1 MKKRVMCLMLLLG
14 VLGLSA
20 CATSPTPGP
29 TASPQPAATPTS
41 QAQSKPRPVR
51 FAPYEPIP
59 VDVEPAVAP
68 YSFDLQSVTANPAM
82 LVSLDPQARKMIEQN
97 GFVVVPESADQI
109 YTLYQRAAGRGE
121 PVFVTTDA
129 LLHTFHIL
137 YDYTLR
143 TAEIEH
149 FVTDLQK
156 LDRAML
162 KIARAQAATTTGAVH
177 EAAQRNVAYLSV
189 ALSLLDPAFQPPAE
203 VADTVAQELQLID
216 RHAGFAK
223 SPIFG
228 YQEDYSQYVP
238 RGHYTR
244 NETFQR
250 YFRAMMWH
258 GRIGFRLNTGNTD
271 VDRRETRQAILL
283 AQALKTGTVGS
294 EPALE
299 VWDRIYEPT
308 TFFVGRADDLTVYD
322 YAPLV
327 EQVYGP
333 DFRATELADTARLD
347 SFIQKARALRPPRIV
362 SGLVTDRE
370 QPQEV
375 TKAFRFMGQRF
386 VPDSYIFQQLVYNRV
401 GKFEGTGQPFTLSES
416 DAGPVRGLPRG
427 LDILAV
433 LGSPRA
439 LQILEQEGD
448 TAYRNYPEQMSKLQ
462 REFASLPEE
471 QWTEN
476 LYWNWL
482 HTLRPLLVEK
492 GDGYPSFMQSS
503 AWTDKSLH
511 TALGSWTELRH
522 DTILYAKQSYTL
534 RATSVM
540 PEPKKPK
547 GYVEPE
553 PEVYARL
560 AALARQMRVGLDQRG
575 LLSDEFRKKI
585 QRTEDLL
592 IDLKTMSE
600 KELRGE
606 ALSDDEYAELQD
618 IGDTLE
624 ALTTFSTEVSGQI
637 TSETGKRMAI
647 VADVHTDTNTNRVL
661 EEAVGDALTIYVIAP
676 VEGKPVLTV
685 GGVFSYYEFPQPMDN
700 RLTDEAWQVLQP
712 KPERPAW
719 TASFISP

>member
-1 MKKRVMCLMLLLG
+1 MERNVISVLLLVG

-20 CATSPTPGP
+20 CAAASVTPAPTSSPPPSAT
-29 TASPQPAATPTS
+29 PQP
-41 QAQSKPRPVR
+41 RPAR

-59 VDVEPAVAP
+59 VNVQPAVPP
-68 YSFDLQSVTANPAM
+68 YSFDLRAAGDPAM
-82 LVSLDPQARKMIEQN
+82 RSALGPEARKLIEEH
-97 GFVVVPESADQI
+97 GFVVVPITAEQI
-109 YTLYQRAAGRGE
+109 YSIYQGAAARGE

-149 FVTDLQK
+149 FVIDLQK

-162 KIARAQAATTTGAVH
+162 KMAQAQAASTTGPVH

-189 ALSLLDPAFQPPAE
+189 ALSLLDPTFRPPAA
-203 VADTVAQELQLID
+203 VADTVAQELRLIGG
-216 RHAGFAK
+216 HAGFAK

-228 YQEDYSQYVP
+228 YPEDYSQYVP

-244 NETFQR
+244 NETFER

-258 GRIGFRLNTGNTD
+258 GRMGFRLNTGNTD

-283 AQALKTGTVGS
+283 AQALKTGTVDS
-294 EPALE
+294 EPALK

-308 TFFVGRADDLTVYD
+308 AFFVGRADDLTVYD
-322 YAPLV
+322 YAPLI

-333 DFRATELADTARLD
+333 DFQPAELGDATRLD
-347 SFIQKARALRPPRIV
+347 SFIEKARNLRPPRIV

-370 QPQEV
+370 QPQKV
-375 TKAFRFMGQRF
+375 TRAFRFMGQRF

-401 GKFEGTGQPFTLSES
+401 QRFEGKGQPFTLSES

-427 LDILAV
+427 LDIFAV

-439 LQILEQEGD
+439 LQILQQEGD

-462 REFASLPEE
+462 QEFGSLPEE

-492 GDGYPSFMQSS
+492 GDGYPSFMQNV
-503 AWTDKSLH
+503 AWTDKSLN

-540 PEPKKPK
+540 PEPKRPK

-560 AALARQMRVGLDQRG
+560 AALARQMRVGLSERG
-575 LLSDEFRKKI
+575 LLSDEFRGKI

-592 IDLKTMSE
+592 LALKTMSE

-606 ALSDDEYAELQD
+606 ALSDNEYATLQN

-624 ALTTFSTEVSGQI
+624 ALTTFSKEVSGQI
-637 TSETGKRMAI
+637 TSETDNRMAI
-647 VADVHTDTNTNRVL
+647 IADVHTDTNTGRVL

-700 RLTDEAWQVLQP
+700 RLTDEAWQALQP
-712 KPERPAW
+712 KPDRPAW
-719 TASFISP
+719 TASFISPSGR